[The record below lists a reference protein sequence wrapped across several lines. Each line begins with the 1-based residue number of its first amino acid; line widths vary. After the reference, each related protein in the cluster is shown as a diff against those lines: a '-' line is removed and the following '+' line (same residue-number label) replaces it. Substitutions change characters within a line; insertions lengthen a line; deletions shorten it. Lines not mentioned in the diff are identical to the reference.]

1 MILTATPTL
10 WKAMLDL
17 PLACRFGAAPPEL
30 VARHARHA
38 PPAHRTGDR
47 FLEDLHATL
56 AALPLA
62 LKARIDR
69 QLLGVFYLRGLGSC
83 VVTDVRTAD
92 GAEMVGTLVA
102 IDEEALLPVRAHRAT
117 VRRAA
122 LAYLLEEAL
131 AAIDVRG
138 ASSARSRTAS
148 ATACR

>member
-1 MILTATPTL
+1 
-10 WKAMLDL
+10 MLDL

-30 VARHARHA
+30 LACHA
-38 PPAHRTGDR
+38 PRELPALPARDR

-56 AALPLA
+56 AALPVA

-83 VVTDVRTAD
+83 VVTDVGTAD
-92 GAEMVGTLVA
+92 GAQIVGTLVA
-102 IDEEALLPVRAHRAT
+102 IDEDALLPVQAHRAT

-148 ATACR
+148 ATVCR